1 MKRHV
6 LLLILVLSCM
16 TLPFAAGCGGKSGEA
31 ISDGPFRGGIV
42 PVRITRSSGMQDGI
56 FGYAGGSGVTG
67 GWIEHPEGTKL
78 LNSDFFIDNLK
89 SWYQTTLYKNW
100 NSFGSGDYYLKYT
113 IGGETK
119 TLLCPNLSWTLL
131 RTTWNDSPPNYSYDS
146 NSNII
151 SVFFKQISSS
161 GKVKYYI
168 RLSREG
174 TNYVLYESTPQEN
187 AIQLSEYL
195 IGLSNTPTDE
205 YEMQVFGDVYENDV
219 LKSRYIHLFTN
230 VSLN

>member
-67 GWIEHPEGTKL
+67 GWIEHPEGTKIL
-78 LNSDFFIDNLK
+78 HSDFIIDNINM
-89 SWYQTTLYKNW
+89 WYQATLSDNPG
-100 NSFGSGDYYLKYT
+100 SFLNGDYYLKYT
-113 IGGETK
+113 TSAGETK
-119 TLLCPNLSWTLL
+119 GIAFPGLSWTILQ
-131 RTTWNDSPPNYSYDS
+131 RTWNDRPPTWEYESAS
-146 NSNII
+146 RMLRI
-151 SVFFKQISSS
+151 SLNQLPVS
-161 GKVKYYI
+161 GKVRYYI
-168 RLSREG
+168 RISMEG
-174 TNYVLYESTPQEN
+174 TNYVFFESIPQEN
-187 AIQLSEYL
+187 AVQLNEYV
-195 IGLSNTPTDE
+195 SPRTE
-205 YEMQVFGDVYENDV
+205 ECEMQVVGDVYENDV